1 MTDKTPQQIKN
12 EVEKWL
18 NQVEYFNKCNGSV
31 IGFDDMKKIKFIV
44 IKLSN
49 WKDYKKELLSKIR
62 DVQQSKEKIEDVCK
76 CGHLKEE
83 HNPKYKKQRFV
94 CKHQKWDNEQELF
107 IFCDCKEFKSKQTLE
122 EKQDE

>member
-1 MTDKTPQQIKN
+1 MKTPQQIKN

-49 WKDYKKELLSKIR
+49 WKDYKKELLSKI
-62 DVQQSKEKIEDVCK
+62 
-76 CGHLKEE
+76 G
-83 HNPKYKKQRFV
+83 
-94 CKHQKWDNEQELF
+94 
-107 IFCDCKEFKSKQTLE
+107 E
-122 EKQDE
+122 EKQDDTRRTD